1 MSDTLAP
8 AEPAPLVEAPAEDP
22 MVALREKKKA
32 MVSGLVAAT
41 NFDETEAPESPVA
54 EPEPIPAP
62 EPELEHKTAPEAT
75 ETPVEEPDEDIEV
88 EFNLDSHS
96 ESNQLEEATEQQ
108 EQPAPKKEGFDLRRE
123 LSKAKG
129 ELKEKE
135 ESYAAKEE
143 ELARMQAE
151 LDSYKTEN
159 DKLSTTAQTPE
170 SHPTFIKGYE
180 DYTKSIDD
188 KLTSKGLWNALN
200 LSTNDKVTMAAEA
213 AGISSLPVNQR
224 QGAHEAL
231 RLTFAKRL
239 GLIDPTET
247 DFSID
252 PEAEEKANSIVNVFA
267 EVSGGYKELVKL
279 RDDLAERIESKTI
292 ELGYEEREQAAA
304 PTRKRISSLIE
315 MDAAL
320 IEDDPHSLMSV
331 ASGILKDDKMLSR
344 GVKTTIE
351 NYRFGRRQLSQQE
364 ITTITES
371 GKDLKEHIETME
383 RKVEKDSESLDGFF
397 AACLALKPEIEKA
410 IRSNSKSKSKNEA
423 KKKTEST
430 MRELTKPK
438 IKPVP
443 PKAEAPLTL
452 ESLEEKKKAYQK
464 QVFGQVVGSS

>member
-22 MVALREKKKA
+22 MIALREKKKA

-41 NFDETEAPESPVA
+41 NFEDTQTPESPVV
-54 EPEPIPAP
+54 ESEPITTP
-62 EPELEHKTAPEAT
+62 EPELEQETAPEAA

-96 ESNQLEEATEQQ
+96 ESNQPEEAPEQQ
-108 EQPAPKKEGFDLRRE
+108 EEQPPKKEGFDLRRE

-135 ESYAAKEE
+135 ESYAAQEE
-143 ELARMQAE
+143 EMARMQAE

-170 SHPTFIKGYE
+170 SHPSFIKSYDE
-180 DYTKSIDD
+180 YTNSIDD
-188 KLTSKGLWNALN
+188 KLTSKGLWEGLK
-200 LSTNDKVTMAAEA
+200 LPTQDKIEMAAA
-213 AGISSLPVNQR
+213 AASISDLPINQR
-224 QGAHEAL
+224 QSAHEAL
-231 RLTFAKRL
+231 RLTLAKKL
-239 GLIDPTET
+239 GLLEPDEV

-252 PEAEEKANSIVNVFA
+252 PDVEHKATSYVNLFA
-267 EVSGGYKELVKL
+267 EVSSGYKELVKK
-279 RDDLAERIESKTI
+279 RDELAERIESKTI
-292 ELGYEEREQAAA
+292 ELGYEEREQAAG

-315 MDAAL
+315 MDATL

-410 IRSNSKSKSKNEA
+410 IRSNSKAKSKNEA

-438 IKPVP
+438 IKPAP